1 MRSEYLIY
9 GILFFLPSY
18 LLRFSVFGIRLNVLD
33 CIIAVSFLYFLSK
46 DYKRIALGEWK
57 YIIGSFV
64 IIGAIAV
71 LVSSDQMAALGLYKS
86 FIIAPILVGIMILTC
101 RPSLQKILA
110 VLGLQ
115 MFLLSIVGAIQYM
128 TGIGI
133 PAPWN
138 VRGDEFR
145 ITSIYEYP
153 NAVGLLFAPIVAM
166 MFAWAMHVKTQRKIW
181 IQLSVIAVL
190 IIAAAKTEGAVIAIV
205 AAVVFSL
212 TFTKWKWWAIG
223 TSVVAICIALAWE
236 PTRSIILLQNTS
248 GEVRLALWQGT
259 IALLSDNPL
268 FGAGLAGF
276 PQLYA
281 EYKLDRHVELLLYPH
296 NLVLDFWVTLGL
308 AGLIWLVAV
317 IVKFFRDLL
326 GRQNPENI
334 VLMSGMVA
342 ILVYGLVDV
351 PYFKNDLSV
360 LFWTIITMATV
371 LRVRQGNKTA

>member
-9 GILFFLPSY
+9 GILFLLPTY
-18 LLRFSVFGIRLNVLD
+18 LLRFSIFGIGLNALD
-33 CIIAVSFLYFLSK
+33 CIIAVSFLYFLMK
-46 DYKRIALGEWK
+46 DHKRIALGEWK
-57 YIIGSFV
+57 YIMGSFV
-64 IIGAIAV
+64 VIGAIAV
-71 LVSSDQMAALGLYKS
+71 LVSTNQTAALGLYKS
-86 FIIAPILVGIMILTC
+86 YIIAPVLVGIMILTC
-101 RPSLQKILA
+101 KPSLQKILA

-115 MFLLSIVGAIQYM
+115 VFLLSIVGAIQYM
-128 TGIGI
+128 TGLGI

-166 MFAWAMHVKTQRKIW
+166 MIAWAMHVKAQRKIW
-181 IQLSVIAVL
+181 IQLSVIAIL
-190 IIAAAKTEGAVIAIV
+190 IIAAAKTEGAVIAIL

-212 TFTKWKWWAIG
+212 LFTKWKWWAVG
-223 TSVVAICIALAWE
+223 VSAIAFVLALAWE

-259 IALLSDNPL
+259 VALLYDNPL

-296 NLVLDFWVTLGL
+296 NLLLDFWVNLGL
-308 AGLIWLVAV
+308 AGAVWLCGV
-317 IVKFFRDLL
+317 IVSFFRDLL
-326 GRQNPENI
+326 TKQTPETI
-334 VLMSGMVA
+334 VVMSGMVA

-360 LFWTIITMATV
+360 LFWTIITLGSV
-371 LRVRQGNKTA
+371 LISKRA